1 MNAKALTKP
10 DSCWGLASYCSE
22 AKGLPHTNK
31 VHYNSEAKSY
41 HWNLPKQG
49 FLFAPS
55 TGYQSPINRQR
66 NRQHGFGFRISQ
78 AFASFLQREKTNSWH
93 IRRREGNCR
102 QNAPQADPAAA
113 SRWTLEQIL
122 EALVSPALANYKVQ
136 AQDVGKGTKTDYIY
150 IYIYIHDQSGVQT
163 VAVLQPGAT
172 HIAALRNR
180 LINAERNTHTH
191 THTHTHTRTHTH
203 THDCCSSVQTSTQ
216 RSCPCY

>member
-1 MNAKALTKP
+1 MNLR
-10 DSCWGLASYCSE
+10 
-22 AKGLPHTNK
+22 
-31 VHYNSEAKSY
+31 
-41 HWNLPKQG
+41 KQG
-49 FLFAPS
+49 FLFTPS

-150 IYIYIHDQSGVQT
+150 IYIHEQSGVQT

-191 THTHTHTRTHTH
+191 TH
-203 THDCCSSVQTSTQ
+203 DCCSSVQTSKQ